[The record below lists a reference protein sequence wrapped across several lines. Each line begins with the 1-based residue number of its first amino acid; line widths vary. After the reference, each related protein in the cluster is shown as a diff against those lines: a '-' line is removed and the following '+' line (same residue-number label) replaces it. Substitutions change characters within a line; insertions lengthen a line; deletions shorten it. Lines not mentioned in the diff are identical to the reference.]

1 MPLPPRRR
9 ALVMI
14 HTNHKTCVAHCVW
27 FWYPRWVHTTDR
39 RVRRTRAALGQAL
52 LDLAA
57 ERPFEGLTVREL
69 VDRADVGYAT
79 FFRHYA
85 TKEALLLDVF
95 GGIVGELADLLQPT
109 AEEGRLEEAGQQ
121 LFDYVARHEARLRL
135 LFAAQRGTAVEREV
149 RAAVEA
155 RILASRGFRPPTDVP
170 AALAAH
176 HLAVASL
183 ALVAWWLE
191 HDMPH
196 SPERMGQIY
205 ARLVVGPTRGR

>member
-1 MPLPPRRR
+1 VRFCYPRR
-9 ALVMI
+9 VQD
-14 HTNHKTCVAHCVW
+14 
-27 FWYPRWVHTTDR
+27 TDR

-57 ERPFEGLTVREL
+57 ERPFEGLTVREI

-85 TKEALLLDVF
+85 NKEALLLDVF

-109 AEEGRLEEAGQQ
+109 AEEGRLEEAGRV
-121 LFDYVARHEARLRL
+121 LFDYVGRHEARLRL

-155 RILASRGFRPPTDVP
+155 RVLASRGFRPPADVP
-170 AALAAH
+170 AEVAAH

-191 HDMPH
+191 HGMPYG
-196 SPERMGQIY
+196 SEKMGQIY
-205 ARLVVGPTRGR
+205 ARLVVGPVGGG

>member
-1 MPLPPRRR
+1 M
-9 ALVMI
+9 A
-14 HTNHKTCVAHCVW
+14 T
-27 FWYPRWVHTTDR
+27 WYPRPVQDSDR

-85 TKEALLLDVF
+85 SKEALLLDVF
-95 GGIVGELADLLQPT
+95 GGIVGELAELLQPT
-109 AEEGRLEEAGQQ
+109 AEQGRLEEAGRQ
-121 LFDYVARHEARLRL
+121 LFDYVAQHEARLRL

-155 RILASRGFRPPTDVP
+155 RILASRAFRPLADVP
-170 AALAAH
+170 VDVAAH
-176 HLAVASL
+176 HLAAASL
-183 ALVAWWLE
+183 ALGAWGRAGHLPYGGAGWGGF
-191 HDMPH
+191 
-196 SPERMGQIY
+196 SG
-205 ARLVVGPTRGR
+205 GWGGGRGGGG

>member
-1 MPLPPRRR
+1 M
-9 ALVMI
+9 A
-14 HTNHKTCVAHCVW
+14 A
-27 FWYPRWVHTTDR
+27 WYPRPVQDSDR

-85 TKEALLLDVF
+85 SKEALLLDVF
-95 GGIVGELADLLQPT
+95 GGIVGELAELLQPT
-109 AEEGRLEEAGQQ
+109 AEQGRLEEAGRQ
-121 LFDYVARHEARLRL
+121 LFDYVAQHEARLRL

-155 RILASRGFRPPTDVP
+155 RILASRAFRPLADVP
-170 AALAAH
+170 VDVAAH
-176 HLAVASL
+176 HLAAASL

-191 HDMPH
+191 RDMPYGV
-196 SPERMGQIY
+196 ERMGRIY
-205 ARLVVGPTRGR
+205 ARLVVGPVAGG

>member
-1 MPLPPRRR
+1 VR
-9 ALVMI
+9 
-14 HTNHKTCVAHCVW
+14 T
-27 FWYPRWVHTTDR
+27 WYPRRVEETDR

-57 ERPFEGLTVREL
+57 ERPFEGLTVREI

-79 FFRHYA
+79 FFRH
-85 TKEALLLDVF
+85 EAKRGELFFGVF
-95 GGIVGELADLLQPT
+95 GGVVGELADLLQPT
-109 AEEGRLEEAGQQ
+109 AEEGRLEEAGRQ
-121 LFDYVARHEARLRL
+121 LFDYVAQHEARLRL

-155 RILASRGFRPPTDVP
+155 RVLASRGFRPPADVP
-170 AALAAH
+170 AEVAAH

-191 HDMPH
+191 HGMPYG
-196 SPERMGQIY
+196 SEMMGRIY
-205 ARLVVGPTRGR
+205 ARLVVGPVGGG

>member
-1 MPLPPRRR
+1 MRGSFVGICYPRR
-9 ALVMI
+9 VQD
-14 HTNHKTCVAHCVW
+14 
-27 FWYPRWVHTTDR
+27 TDR

-52 LDLAA
+52 LDLAT
-57 ERPFEGLTVREL
+57 ERPFERLTVREL

-85 TKEALLLDVF
+85 SKEALLLDVF

-109 AEEGRLEEAGQQ
+109 TEEGRLEEAGRQ

-155 RILASRGFRPPTDVP
+155 RVLASPGFRPPADVP
-170 AALAAH
+170 ADLAAH

-191 HDMPH
+191 HGMPH
-196 SPERMGQIY
+196 PPERMGQIY
-205 ARLVVGPTRGR
+205 ARLVVGPVGGG